1 MCCNSTVEWTRY
13 HSIPIAVAVELCRY
27 WLLRYLL
34 WYSSTLH
41 VLDKELFLSMHS
53 LDVCWPKKTV
63 KSLHCSHACVCSGG
77 NRCVGFVSHD
87 LCAHL
92 CLFLCV
98 FCPPPPSPRARITL
112 PPAPCKTFWSRSL
125 CWWNVNLTRILPSLT
140 GGVLSE
146 YRQSTRWPQAIAGL
160 GVSFYA
166 RRARCSV
173 SSLSS
178 AGHVI
183 WVSFICIE

>member
-1 MCCNSTVEWTRY
+1 MKRVLHGQSGVCCLLKAREKKMTTSIMCCNSTVEWTRY

-98 FCPPPPSPRARITL
+98 FCPPPPPPPVRGSRCLQHLARL
-112 PPAPCKTFWSRSL
+112 SGA
-125 CWWNVNLTRILPSLT
+125 
-140 GGVLSE
+140 GV
-146 YRQSTRWPQAIAGL
+146 
-160 GVSFYA
+160 YA
-166 RRARCSV
+166 D
-173 SSLSS
+173 
-178 AGHVI
+178 GM
-183 WVSFICIE
+183 